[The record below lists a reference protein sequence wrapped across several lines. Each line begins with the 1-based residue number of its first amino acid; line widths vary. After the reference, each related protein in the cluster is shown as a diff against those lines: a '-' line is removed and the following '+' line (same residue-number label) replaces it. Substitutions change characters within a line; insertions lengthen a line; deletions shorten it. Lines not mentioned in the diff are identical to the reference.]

1 MMNSMKAKITIF
13 GYQNSLES
21 KSKGSNT
28 ARMQGIRNSN
38 FIFLNILMTLFYSIV
53 IQYQWSN
60 YIFYFFLLCRHD
72 PLLIPG
78 NEQIENMDVNVK
90 RYDSTGMFH
99 WCPSK
104 DIEKVILVGTLLHCD
119 KTHTQVLIEDSRI

>member
-1 MMNSMKAKITIF
+1 MFS
-13 GYQNSLES
+13 
-21 KSKGSNT
+21 
-28 ARMQGIRNSN
+28 
-38 FIFLNILMTLFYSIV
+38 
-53 IQYQWSN
+53 
-60 YIFYFFLLCRHD
+60 FYFLFPLVLYRHD

-104 DIEKVILVGTLLHCD
+104 DIEKVILVGS
-119 KTHTQVLIEDSRI
+119 VII